1 MKHKKVL
8 AKTSF
13 KTRLILFNFNVWGEL
28 GIKPYEKLKQALKQ
42 HLSMSDFLCSFDTK
56 LGFKV
61 PILSFL
67 SN

>member
-28 GIKPYEKLKQALKQ
+28 GIKPYKKFKQVLKR
-42 HLSMSDFLCSFDTK
+42 HLSMHESMYEIFVLF
-56 LGFKV
+56 
-61 PILSFL
+61 
-67 SN
+67 

>member
-1 MKHKKVL
+1 MKVSNE
-8 AKTSF
+8 AFQTSF

-61 PILSFL
+61 PIFYFL